1 VSYDIAVWVGSAD
14 PATVEDDYPGLLEEL
29 EAPSDQA
36 PLPELQRFLDL
47 LTEVGGDLQWASG
60 DLGADAGKHVV
71 VLSVE
76 LVDAARARQ
85 ACAQLASRL
94 GLACYDPQ
102 NGQVLSRGRPPS
114 STRH

>member
-1 VSYDIAVWVGSAD
+1 MSYDIAVWIGSAD
-14 PATVEDDYPGLLEEL
+14 PATVEEDYPGLLEEL
-29 EAPSDQA
+29 EAPSEQA

-47 LTEVGGDLQWASG
+47 LAELGGDLRWASG
-60 DLGADAGKHVV
+60 DLGADGGEHVV

-76 LVDAARARQ
+76 PVDAARARR

-102 NGQVLSRGRPPS
+102 DGQVLSRGRPSS